1 MADFDTL
8 IGEFADQIA
17 KKRNESWSNS
27 NEDNETMSLT
37 TSTTTTNRVKRADGS
52 FSSVSPAAQIEDEKQ
67 RLSKAFY
74 SFFVNKMIIVF
85 EKLKNLKTDLNA
97 RSMSKREGSKDSLF
111 SRALSLNN
119 RRSKQS
125 FDETYNSLKYSA
137 SLDSQS
143 TLDKAAII
151 KLINLLLVT
160 QKQRIKPNKIPI
172 NYSLSLYR

>member
-17 KKRNESWSNS
+17 KKRNESWLNS
-27 NEDNETMSLT
+27 NDDNETVSLS
-37 TSTTTTNRVKRADGS
+37 TSATPNRVKRADGS

-97 RSMSKREGSKDSLF
+97 RSMSKRESSKDSLF

-137 SLDSQS
+137 SLDSNFTQS

-160 QKQRIKPNKIPI
+160 QKNNELNQ
-172 NYSLSLYR
+172 

>member
-27 NEDNETMSLT
+27 NEDNETMPSMTST
-37 TSTTTTNRVKRADGS
+37 TTTTTNRVKRADGS
-52 FSSVSPAAQIEDEKQ
+52 FSSVSSAAQIEDEKQ

-137 SLDSQS
+137 SQDSNFTQS

-151 KLINLLLVT
+151 KLINFLLVT
-160 QKQRIKPNKIPI
+160 QKTTN
-172 NYSLSLYR
+172 

>member
-27 NEDNETMSLT
+27 NEDNETMPST

-52 FSSVSPAAQIEDEKQ
+52 FSSISPAAQIEDEKQ

-137 SLDSQS
+137 SLDSNFTQS

-151 KLINLLLVT
+151 KLINFLLVT
-160 QKQRIKPNKIPI
+160 QKTTN
-172 NYSLSLYR
+172 